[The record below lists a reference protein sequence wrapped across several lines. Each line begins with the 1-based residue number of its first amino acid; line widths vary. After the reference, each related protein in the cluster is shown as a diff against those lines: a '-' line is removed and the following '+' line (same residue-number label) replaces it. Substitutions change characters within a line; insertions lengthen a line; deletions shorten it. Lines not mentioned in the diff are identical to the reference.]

1 MRFNRERGDCA
12 MGKYNYLSLGLLAVF
27 NLAIAGGSQA
37 LSPAT
42 IPGTGG
48 DASLALAADVTA
60 DGILTSR
67 FGFAAD
73 SNRTT
78 TRTRAAASPGADRH
92 GPAFGALDPTRI
104 DLASATLDVF
114 DAVPIAAG
122 ATADGLLTLA
132 DGSVVAA
139 FFEPGV
145 VVDGSLY
152 LVSGAADE
160 RAGENAAATISAG
173 AAPEPA
179 TLALLALGIA
189 SLIMARRQS

>member
-60 DGILTSR
+60 DGILASR

-78 TRTRAAASPGADRH
+78 TRAAASPGADRH